1 MWLLIIRALAAI
13 FMLDIKKIRSDFP
26 TLNQMVH
33 DSPLVYFDNGAT
45 TQKPDVVIERMQQY
59 YENENSNV
67 HRGVHYL
74 SQEATSRHEEARET
88 VQHFINAASTKEII
102 FTKGTTESINLVAS
116 SFAKKFLNEGD
127 EIIVTE
133 MEHHANIV
141 PWQMACEEKG
151 AHLKVVPIF
160 DDGSLDMEAYK
171 KLLSN
176 KTKMLAVA
184 HISNVMGIIN
194 PIKEIIELA
203 HAQNIPVLID
213 GAQGVSHTKV
223 DVQDLDCDF
232 YVFSGHKLFA
242 PMGIG
247 VLYGKEE
254 WLEKLPPY
262 QTGGEMIKN
271 VSFERTT
278 FNELPFKFEA
288 GTPNV
293 GGALGLAAAIDY
305 IIGLGL
311 EEIEAHEKEL
321 LDYGTQELSKIENL
335 RIIGTNENK
344 ASVISFIFED
354 IHHYDAGTILDQ
366 LGIAVRTGNHCAQPL
381 MKRYGISGT
390 IRAAFAFY
398 NTKEEIDKLVVSIS
412 RLRKMF
418 A

>member
-1 MWLLIIRALAAI
+1 
-13 FMLDIKKIRSDFP
+13 MLDIEKVRSDFP
-26 TLNQMVH
+26 TLHQKVH
-33 DSPLVYFDNGAT
+33 NLPLVYLDNGAT
-45 TQKPDVVIERMQQY
+45 TQKPQVVIDRVRRY

-74 SQEATSRHEEARET
+74 SQEATSRHEEARIIIQE
-88 VQHFINAASTKEII
+88 FINASQSKEII
-102 FTKGTTESINLVAS
+102 FTKGTTESINMVSAG
-116 SFAKKFLNEGD
+116 FAKKFLNEGD
-127 EIIVTE
+127 EIIVSE

-141 PWQMACEEKG
+141 PWQIACEEKG
-151 AHLKVVPIF
+151 AMLKVIPIF

-171 KLLSN
+171 DLLSD
-176 KTKMLAVA
+176 KTKMVAIA

-194 PIKEIIELA
+194 PIKELINLA
-203 HAQNIPVLID
+203 HKRNIPVLVD
-213 GAQGVSHTKV
+213 GAQGVTHTKV

-247 VLYGKEE
+247 VLYGKES

-262 QTGGEMIKN
+262 QFGGEMIKQ
-271 VSFERTT
+271 VSFEKTT
-278 FNELPFKFEA
+278 YNELPFKFEA

-293 GGALGLAAAIDY
+293 AGALGLATAIEY
-305 IIGLGL
+305 INEIGMD
-311 EEIEAHEKEL
+311 EIEAYDNDLLTDATEK
-321 LDYGTQELSKIENL
+321 LSEIDGLK
-335 RIIGTNENK
+335 IIGTHAQK
-344 ASVISFIFED
+344 VSVISFVFDD

-381 MKRYGISGT
+381 MKRFGVSGS

-398 NTKEEIDKLVVSIS
+398 NTREEIDILIAAIN
-412 RLRKMF
+412 RMRQMF

>member
-1 MWLLIIRALAAI
+1 
-13 FMLDIKKIRSDFP
+13 MLDIKKIRSEFP

-45 TQKPDVVIERMQQY
+45 TQKPDVVIERVQQY

-88 VQHFINAASTKEII
+88 VQHFINAASSKEII
-102 FTKGTTESINLVAS
+102 FTKGTTESINLVAAG
-116 SFAKKFLNEGD
+116 FTKKYLNAGD

-151 AHLKVVPIF
+151 AHLKVVPVF
-160 DDGSLDMEAYK
+160 DDGSLDISAYES
-171 KLLSN
+171 LLSD
-176 KTKMLAVA
+176 KTKMVA
-184 HISNVMGIIN
+184 LTHISNVRGIIN
-194 PIKEIIELA
+194 PIKQIIDLA
-203 HAQNIPVLID
+203 HQRNIPVLID

-247 VLYGKEE
+247 VLYGKESY
-254 WLEKLPPY
+254 LEKLPPY

-293 GGALGLAAAIDY
+293 GGALGLAAAIEY
-305 IIGLGL
+305 ITKLGL
-311 EEIEAHEKEL
+311 NEIEAHENDL
-321 LDYGTQELSKIENL
+321 LEYGTQELLKIEGL
-335 RIIGTNENK
+335 RIIGTHKNK
-344 ASVISFIFED
+344 ASVISFVFDD
-354 IHHYDAGTILDQ
+354 IHHFDAGTILDQ
-366 LGIAVRTGNHCAQPL
+366 FGIAVRTGNHCAQPL

-398 NTKEEIDKLVVSIS
+398 NTREEIDKFVASLN
-412 RLRKMF
+412 RLRQMF

>member
-1 MWLLIIRALAAI
+1 
-13 FMLDIKKIRSDFP
+13 MLDIKKIRSDFP

-45 TQKPDVVIERMQQY
+45 TQKPDVVIERVQQY

-88 VQHFINAASTKEII
+88 VQHFINAASTKEVV

-116 SFAKKFLNEGD
+116 SFAKKFLKEGD
-127 EIIVTE
+127 EIIVSE

-141 PWQMACEEKG
+141 PWQMVCEEKG
-151 AHLKVVPIF
+151 AHLKVVPVF
-160 DDGSLDMEAYK
+160 EDGSLDMEAYEN
-171 KLLSN
+171 LLSDN
-176 KTKMLAVA
+176 TKMVAIA

-194 PIKEIIELA
+194 PIEKIIELA
-203 HAQNIPVLID
+203 HGKNIPVLID

-223 DVQDLDCDF
+223 DVQALDCDF

-293 GGALGLAAAIDY
+293 AGALGLAAAIDY
-305 IIGLGL
+305 ITALGL
-311 EEIEAHEKEL
+311 EEIEAHEKDL
-321 LDYGTQELSKIENL
+321 LDYGTEQLL
-335 RIIGTNENK
+335 RVVGVRIIGTNTNK
-344 ASVISFIFED
+344 ASVISFVFDD

-381 MKRYGISGT
+381 MKRFGISGT

-398 NTKEEIDKLVVSIS
+398 NTREEIDKFVVSLN
-412 RLRKMF
+412 RLRQMF
-418 A
+418 V

>member
-1 MWLLIIRALAAI
+1 
-13 FMLDIKKIRSDFP
+13 MLDIKKIRSEFP

-45 TQKPDVVIERMQQY
+45 TQKPDVVIQRVQEY

-88 VQHFINAASTKEII
+88 VRKFINAASVKEVI

-116 SFAKKFLNEGD
+116 SFSKKFLNEGD

-151 AHLKVVPIF
+151 AHLKVVPVF
-160 DDGSLDMEAYK
+160 DDGSLDMEAYEN
-171 KLLSN
+171 LLSD
-176 KTKMLAVA
+176 KTKMVAIA

-194 PIKEIIELA
+194 PIEQIIKLA
-203 HAQNIPVLID
+203 HEKNIPILID

-223 DVQDLDCDF
+223 DVQALDCDF

-293 GGALGLAAAIDY
+293 AGALGLATAIDY
-305 IIGLGL
+305 ITDLGL
-311 EEIEAHEKEL
+311 EEIEDHEKEL

-381 MKRYGISGT
+381 MKRFGISGT

-398 NTKEEIDKLVVSIS
+398 NTKEEIDKLIISIS
-412 RLRKMF
+412 RLKKMF

>member
-1 MWLLIIRALAAI
+1 
-13 FMLDIKKIRSDFP
+13 MLDIKKIRSEFP
-26 TLNQMVH
+26 ALHQMVH

-45 TQKPDVVIERMQQY
+45 TQKPDVVIERVQHY
-59 YENENSNV
+59 YENENSNI

-74 SQEATSRHEEARET
+74 SQEATSRHEEAR
-88 VQHFINAASTKEII
+88 VIIQKFINAADSKEII

-116 SFAKKFLNEGD
+116 SFSKKFISEGD

-141 PWQMACEEKG
+141 PWQQVCEEKG
-151 AHLKVVPIF
+151 AHLKVVAVLE
-160 DDGSLDMEAYK
+160 DGSLDMESYK
-171 KLLSN
+171 MLLSDR
-176 KTKMLAVA
+176 TKIIAVT
-184 HISNVMGIIN
+184 HISNVTGVIN

-203 HAQNIPVLID
+203 HGQNIPVLID

-223 DVQDLDCDF
+223 DVQELDCDF

-247 VLYGKEE
+247 VLYGKES

-293 GGALGLAAAIDY
+293 GGALGLAAAIEY
-305 IIGLGL
+305 ITAIGI
-311 EEIEAHEKEL
+311 EDIEAHEKEL
-321 LDYGTQELSKIENL
+321 LDYGTQQLSKIENL
-335 RIIGTNENK
+335 RIIGTSDNK

-381 MKRYGISGT
+381 MKRFGLSGT

-398 NTKEEIDKLVVSIS
+398 NTKEEIDKLVSSIN
-412 RLRKMF
+412 RVRKMF
-418 A
+418 I

>member
-1 MWLLIIRALAAI
+1 
-13 FMLDIKKIRSDFP
+13 MLNISKIRSEFP

-45 TQKPDVVIERMQQY
+45 TQKPDVVIQRVQEY

-88 VQHFINAASTKEII
+88 VRKFINAASVKEVI

-116 SFAKKFLNEGD
+116 SFSKKFLNEGD

-151 AHLKVVPIF
+151 AHLKVVSVF
-160 DDGSLDMEAYK
+160 DDGSLDMQAFEN
-171 KLLSN
+171 LLSD
-176 KTKMLAVA
+176 KTKMVAIA

-194 PIKEIIELA
+194 PIEQIIKLA
-203 HAQNIPVLID
+203 HKRNIPVLID

-223 DVQDLDCDF
+223 DVQALDCDF

-293 GGALGLAAAIDY
+293 AGALGLATAIDY
-305 IIGLGL
+305 ITDLGL

-381 MKRYGISGT
+381 MKRFGISGT

-398 NTKEEIDKLVVSIS
+398 NTKEEIDKLIVSIS
-412 RLRKMF
+412 RLKKMF

>member
-1 MWLLIIRALAAI
+1 
-13 FMLDIKKIRSDFP
+13 MLNISKIRSEFP

-45 TQKPDVVIERMQQY
+45 TQKPDVVIQRVQEY

-88 VQHFINAASTKEII
+88 VRKFINAASVKEVI

-116 SFAKKFLNEGD
+116 SFSKKFLNEGD

-151 AHLKVVPIF
+151 AHLKVVPVF
-160 DDGSLDMEAYK
+160 DDGSLDMQAYEN
-171 KLLSN
+171 LLSD
-176 KTKMLAVA
+176 KTKMVAIA

-194 PIKEIIELA
+194 PIEQIIKLA
-203 HAQNIPVLID
+203 HKRNIPVLID

-223 DVQDLDCDF
+223 DVQALDCDF

-293 GGALGLAAAIDY
+293 AGALGLATAIDY
-305 IIGLGL
+305 ITDLGL

-381 MKRYGISGT
+381 MKRFGISGT

-398 NTKEEIDKLVVSIS
+398 NTKEEIDKLIVSIS
-412 RLRKMF
+412 RLKKMF

>member
-1 MWLLIIRALAAI
+1 
-13 FMLDIKKIRSDFP
+13 
-26 TLNQMVH
+26 
-33 DSPLVYFDNGAT
+33 
-45 TQKPDVVIERMQQY
+45 
-59 YENENSNV
+59 
-67 HRGVHYL
+67 
-74 SQEATSRHEEARET
+74 
-88 VQHFINAASTKEII
+88 
-102 FTKGTTESINLVAS
+102 LVAS

-127 EIIVTE
+127 EIIVSE

-151 AHLKVVPIF
+151 AHLKVVPVF
-160 DDGSLDMEAYK
+160 EDGSLDMEAYEN
-171 KLLSN
+171 LLSD
-176 KTKMLAVA
+176 KTKMVALA

-194 PIKEIIELA
+194 PIEQIIELA
-203 HAQNIPVLID
+203 HEKNIPVLID

-223 DVQDLDCDF
+223 DVQALDCDF

-293 GGALGLAAAIDY
+293 AGALGLAAAIDY
-305 IIGLGL
+305 ISDLGL
-311 EEIEAHEKEL
+311 EEIEVHEKDL
-321 LDYGTQELSKIENL
+321 LDYGTEQLLKVEGL
-335 RIIGTNENK
+335 RIIGTNTNK
-344 ASVISFIFED
+344 ASVISFVFED

-381 MKRYGISGT
+381 MKRFGISGT

-398 NTKEEIDKLVVSIS
+398 NTREEIDKFVVSLN
-412 RLRKMF
+412 RLRQMF
-418 A
+418 V

>member
-1 MWLLIIRALAAI
+1 MT
-13 FMLDIKKIRSDFP
+13 MLDIKKIRSDFP
-26 TLNQMVH
+26 ALNQMVN

-45 TQKPDVVIERMQQY
+45 TQKPDVVIERVQHY
-59 YENENSNV
+59 YESENSNI

-74 SQEATSRHEEARET
+74 SKEATSRYEEARES
-88 VQHFINAASTKEII
+88 VRAFINADSNKEVV

-116 SFAKKFLNEGD
+116 SFGKKFLNKGD
-127 EIIVTE
+127 EIIVSE

-141 PWQMACEEKG
+141 PWQLLCEEKG
-151 AHLKVVPIF
+151 AHLKVVPVF
-160 DDGSLDMEAYK
+160 EDGSLDMDAYEQ
-171 KLLSN
+171 LLN
-176 KTKMLAVA
+176 EKTKMVAIA
-184 HISNVMGIIN
+184 HISNVTGIIN
-194 PIKEIIELA
+194 PIEKIIDLA
-203 HAQNIPVLID
+203 HNKNIPVLID

-223 DVQDLDCDF
+223 DVKALNCDF
-232 YVFSGHKLFA
+232 YAFSGHKLFA

-247 VLYGKEE
+247 VLYGKQE

-271 VSFERTT
+271 VSFERIN

-293 GGALGLAAAIDY
+293 ASALGLSAAIDY
-305 IIGLGL
+305 ISKLGL
-311 EEIEAHEKEL
+311 TNIENHEKDL
-321 LDYGTQELSKIENL
+321 LEYATQELSKIENL
-335 RIIGTNENK
+335 KIIGDHKNK
-344 ASVISFIFED
+344 ASVISFIFDD
-354 IHHYDAGTILDQ
+354 IHHYDAGVILDQ

-398 NTKEEIDKLVVSIS
+398 NTMEEIDKLIISIK

>member
-1 MWLLIIRALAAI
+1 
-13 FMLDIKKIRSDFP
+13 MLNIKKIRSDFP

-33 DSPLVYFDNGAT
+33 DAPLVYFDNGAT
-45 TQKPDVVIERMQQY
+45 TQKPDVVIDRLQQY

-116 SFAKKFLNEGD
+116 SFAKKFLNQGD

-151 AHLKVVPIF
+151 ASLKVVPIF
-160 DDGSLDMEAYK
+160 EDGSLDMEAYK
-171 KLLSN
+171 KLLSD
-176 KTKMLAVA
+176 KTKMVAVA

-194 PIKEIIELA
+194 PIKEIVELA

-213 GAQGVSHTKV
+213 GAQGISHTKV
-223 DVQDLDCDF
+223 DVKDLDCDF

-305 IIGLGL
+305 ISDLGFDD
-311 EEIEAHEKEL
+311 IEAYEKDL
-321 LDYGTQELSKIENL
+321 LEYGTQELSKVENL
-335 RIIGTNENK
+335 RIIGTHEHK
-344 ASVISFIFED
+344 ASVISFVFDD

-381 MKRYGISGT
+381 MKCFGISGT

-398 NTKEEIDKLVVSIS
+398 NSREEIDKLVVSLN
-412 RLRKMF
+412 RLRQMF
-418 A
+418 V

>member
-1 MWLLIIRALAAI
+1 
-13 FMLDIKKIRSDFP
+13 MLDVKKIRSEFP

-45 TQKPDVVIERMQQY
+45 TQKPDVVIERVQQY
-59 YENENSNV
+59 YQNENSNV

-88 VQHFINAASTKEII
+88 VQKFINAASTKEVI

-127 EIIVTE
+127 EIIVSE

-151 AHLKVVPIF
+151 AHLKVVPVF
-160 DDGSLDMEAYK
+160 EDGSLDMEAYEN
-171 KLLSN
+171 LLSD
-176 KTKMLAVA
+176 KTKMVALA

-194 PIKEIIELA
+194 PIEQIIELA
-203 HAQNIPVLID
+203 HEKNIPVLID

-223 DVQDLDCDF
+223 DVQALDCDF

-293 GGALGLAAAIDY
+293 AGALGLAAAIDY
-305 IIGLGL
+305 ISDLGL
-311 EEIEAHEKEL
+311 EEIEVHEKDL
-321 LDYGTQELSKIENL
+321 LDYGTEQLLKVEGL
-335 RIIGTNENK
+335 RIIGTNTNK
-344 ASVISFIFED
+344 ASVISFVFED

-381 MKRYGISGT
+381 MKRFGISGT

-398 NTKEEIDKLVVSIS
+398 NTREEIDKFVVSLN
-412 RLRKMF
+412 RLRQMF
-418 A
+418 V

>member
-1 MWLLIIRALAAI
+1 
-13 FMLDIKKIRSDFP
+13 MLDVKKIRSDFP

-45 TQKPDVVIERMQQY
+45 TQKPDVVIERVQQY

-88 VQHFINAASTKEII
+88 VQKFINAASTKEII

-116 SFAKKFLNEGD
+116 SFAKKFLNKGD
-127 EIIVTE
+127 EIIVSE

-151 AHLKVVPIF
+151 AHLKVVPVF
-160 DDGSLDMEAYK
+160 EDGSLDMVAYEN
-171 KLLSN
+171 LLSD
-176 KTKMLAVA
+176 KTKMVALA

-194 PIKEIIELA
+194 PIEKIIELA
-203 HAQNIPVLID
+203 HEKNIPVLID

-223 DVQDLDCDF
+223 DVQTLDCDF

-271 VSFERTT
+271 VSFDRTT

-293 GGALGLAAAIDY
+293 AGALGLAAAIDY
-305 IIGLGL
+305 ITDLGID
-311 EEIEAHEKEL
+311 EIETHEKEL

-381 MKRYGISGT
+381 MKRFGISGT

-398 NTKEEIDKLVVSIS
+398 NTKEEIDKLVISIN

>member
-1 MWLLIIRALAAI
+1 
-13 FMLDIKKIRSDFP
+13 MLDLRKIRSDFP
-26 TLNQMVH
+26 ALNQMVH

-45 TQKPDVVIERMQQY
+45 TQKPTVVIERVQQY

-88 VQHFINAASTKEII
+88 VRKFINAGSIKEVV
-102 FTKGTTESINLVAS
+102 FTKGTTESINLIAS

-151 AHLKVVPIF
+151 ATLKVIPVF
-160 DDGSLDMEAYK
+160 EDGSLDMDVYK
-171 KLLSN
+171 QLLSD
-176 KTKMLAVA
+176 KTKMVAIA

-194 PIKEIIELA
+194 PIEQIIEMA
-203 HAQNIPVLID
+203 HKKHIPVLID

-223 DVQDLDCDF
+223 DVQALDCEF

-247 VLYGKEE
+247 ILYGKEE

-305 IIGLGL
+305 ITDLGL

-321 LDYGTQELSKIENL
+321 LDYGTQELSKIEGL

-344 ASVISFIFED
+344 ASVISFVFDD

-366 LGIAVRTGNHCAQPL
+366 LGVAVRTGNHCAQPL
-381 MKRYGISGT
+381 MKCFGISGT

-398 NTKEEIDKLVVSIS
+398 NTKEEIDKLIVSIK
-412 RLRKMF
+412 RLKKMF
-418 A
+418 S

>member
-1 MWLLIIRALAAI
+1 MT
-13 FMLDIKKIRSDFP
+13 MLDIKKIRSDFP
-26 TLNQMVH
+26 ALNQMVN

-45 TQKPDVVIERMQQY
+45 TQKPDVVIERVQHY
-59 YENENSNV
+59 YESENSNI

-74 SQEATSRHEEARET
+74 SKEATSRYEEARES
-88 VQHFINAASTKEII
+88 VRAFINADSNKEVV

-116 SFAKKFLNEGD
+116 SFGKIFLNKGD
-127 EIIVTE
+127 EIIVSE

-141 PWQMACEEKG
+141 PWQLLCEEKG
-151 AHLKVVPIF
+151 AHLKVVPVF
-160 DDGSLDMEAYK
+160 EDGSLDMDAYEQ
-171 KLLSN
+171 LLN
-176 KTKMLAVA
+176 EKTKMVAIA
-184 HISNVMGIIN
+184 HISNVTGIIN
-194 PIKEIIELA
+194 PIEKIIDLA
-203 HAQNIPVLID
+203 HNKNIPVLID

-223 DVQDLDCDF
+223 DVKALNCDF
-232 YVFSGHKLFA
+232 YAFSGHKLFA

-247 VLYGKEE
+247 VLYGKQE

-271 VSFERTT
+271 VSFERIN

-293 GGALGLAAAIDY
+293 ASALGLSAAIDY
-305 IIGLGL
+305 ISKLGL
-311 EEIEAHEKEL
+311 TNIENHEKDL
-321 LDYGTQELSKIENL
+321 LEYATQELSKIENL
-335 RIIGTNENK
+335 KIIGDHKNK
-344 ASVISFIFED
+344 ASVISFIFDD
-354 IHHYDAGTILDQ
+354 IHHYDAGVILDQ

-398 NTKEEIDKLVVSIS
+398 NTMEEIDKLIISIK